1 MNFAVAVIARNE
13 EKTLPRLIK
22 SLRNQGFTGNIYV
35 LDTGSTDDTVGA
47 AFKAGATHVVENTS
61 FRKDIT
67 KEEELFCKN
76 LTGEDILKEG
86 QTYFDFAAARNY
98 IVDEYV
104 RESFVFM
111 PDCDEFVTENFNV
124 EELNKII
131 AGGADRIEYE
141 FVYARNEDGSPNL
154 QFRHHKFY
162 NKHKFRWKGT
172 VHEALVSEC
181 ETQTHTIDAVLLEHG
196 QNHETDRSNYL
207 TGMLRDYVNE
217 ECDTRTLY
225 YLGRELYYSG
235 YNAAARVVLDEH
247 VDQPDAWDMEVSESL
262 ILLSKIMPTP
272 KYRLAHAFLA
282 VNAAPNRRETWL
294 RVLEVMREQNKWQD
308 MRPILA
314 AFSSVSY
321 QDFYMNQRSLYT
333 DKPVLEWEY
342 LIYYY
347 TGDIRNATASL
358 SLLIH
363 QYGIEPYRNDL
374 QFFPDLQNEFK

>member
-61 FRKDIT
+61 FRKTIT
-67 KEEELFCKN
+67 EREEEVCNNVL
-76 LTGEDILKEG
+76 GDHILKEG

-104 RESFVFM
+104 REPFVFM
-111 PDCDEFVTENFNV
+111 PDCDEFVTTEFCID
-124 EELNKII
+124 ELNRII
-131 AGGADRIEYE
+131 AGGVDRIEYE
-141 FVYARNEDGSPNL
+141 FVYARNDDGSPNL

-207 TGMLRDYVNE
+207 TGMLRDYVNS

-235 YNAAARVVLDEH
+235 YNHAARAVLEQH
-247 VDQPDAWDMEVSESL
+247 VDQPEAWDMEVSESL
-262 ILLSKIMPTP
+262 ILLSKIIQIPR
-272 KYRLAHAFLA
+272 YRLAHAFLA

-308 MRPILA
+308 MEPILA
-314 AFSSVSY
+314 ALNSVKY
-321 QDFYMNQRSLYT
+321 RDFYMNQRSLYS
-333 DKPVLEWEY
+333 DKVVMEWSY
-342 LIYYY
+342 LIDYY
-347 TGDIRNATASL
+347 TGDMSTASFTL
-358 SLLIH
+358 RMLIKK
-363 QYGIEPYRNDL
+363 YGIEAYRSDL